1 MRRTL
6 TTILLAGLLILAI
19 ATPAFA
25 SLGVGTDTGK
35 ITIDQPLVAGG
46 SYPLTQFGIFNA
58 GDTAYGY
65 SMHIAPSNRKG
76 MLAPEAWF
84 VFSPAAFYLAPK
96 ASNVVHTTLHVSVD
110 ATPGVYSVQLQGSP
124 KLPDSKTPGGHL
136 NVGAGPVLTF
146 TVVQPNPWQH
156 VYFLFMDYLPWS
168 GIAVI
173 VLVVVLVLAVWLA
186 IRAVLSRRAEPAAD
200 SSPCESEPAPAPGAE
215 SADQPSAPEA

>member
-6 TTILLAGLLILAI
+6 TTIILAGLLVLAI
-19 ATPAFA
+19 AAPAFA

-35 ITIDQPLVAGG
+35 ITIDQPLMAGG
-46 SYPLTQFGIFNA
+46 TYPLTQFGIFNA

-65 SMHIAPSNRKG
+65 AMHIAPSNRKG
-76 MLAPEAWF
+76 MIAPEKWF
-84 VFSPAAFYLAPK
+84 VFSPAAFFLAPK
-96 ASNVVHTTLHVSVD
+96 ASSVVHTTLHVSLD

-156 VYFLFMDYLPWS
+156 VYFLFIDYLPWS

-173 VLVVVLVLAVWLA
+173 VLVVALVLAIWLA
-186 IRAVLSRRAEPAAD
+186 IRAALNRRAETSAGLLTSDSEPVAAAENPDQPAA
-200 SSPCESEPAPAPGAE
+200 
-215 SADQPSAPEA
+215 PEV